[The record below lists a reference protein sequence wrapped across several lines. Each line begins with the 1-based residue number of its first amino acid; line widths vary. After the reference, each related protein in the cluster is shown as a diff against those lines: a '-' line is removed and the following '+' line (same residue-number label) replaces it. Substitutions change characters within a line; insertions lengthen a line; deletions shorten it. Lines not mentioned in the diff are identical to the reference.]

1 MPSILKKIRS
11 LLFPCTIFYSDK
23 TSRLHAAQNTA
34 PERLWEAHHPELLF
48 IYLVYIHK
56 SATPL
61 PHYPWTHAHL
71 GKPARG
77 PPAAVRELPQLSH
90 LSPRPSTNQ
99 QSKHHSP
106 PQKIPKSEE
115 ERREKKTMVAAME
128 AWSRKGT
135 KQINKYI
142 TLSSRLES
150 ASSFQGGKKTNQV
163 K

>member
-1 MPSILKKIRS
+1 MLLRTQPQRGSGRHTIQNCFSYIYPIYTSQQRPSPITHG
-11 LLFPCTIFYSDK
+11 P
-23 TSRLHAAQNTA
+23 
-34 PERLWEAHHPELLF
+34 
-48 IYLVYIHK
+48 
-56 SATPL
+56 
-61 PHYPWTHAHL
+61 HAHL

-99 QSKHHSP
+99 QNKHRSP

-115 ERREKKTMVAAME
+115 ERREKKTMAAAME

-150 ASSFQGGKKTNQV
+150 ASSFQGGRKTNQV